1 MQSLLTRTAVSVM
14 SVNRPRSREF
24 GVRIGSFE
32 PGTYN
37 CITDVQGV
45 HIGQVTL
52 IEGQGALNPGHGPI
66 RTGVTAVLPH
76 KGNIFREKVKA
87 ASFVINGF
95 VKSIGLVQIDELG
108 TLETPILLTNTLN
121 VGIVADAL
129 IEHMLEMNP
138 DIGVT
143 TGTINPV
150 VGECND
156 GFLNDI
162 RGRHVKPEHVR
173 RALRTATSEH
183 VEEGAVGAG
192 TGMSAFELKG
202 GIGSSS
208 RILPSQHGGYV
219 VGSLVLS
226 NFGRLTDLII
236 DGAPVGRDLS
246 VRMASG
252 SSANGSII
260 ILVATNAPVSSRQ
273 LKRVAK
279 RATHGLARTGS
290 VSTQGSG
297 DVVIAFSTTSRVS
310 HYREDIR
317 APVGS
322 VLEEDLSWLFRA
334 AAEATEEAIINSLF
348 KAETMIGRDG
358 NTRTALPLDQTKTIL
373 EKYGRIQ

>member
-1 MQSLLTRTAVSVM
+1 M
-14 SVNRPRSREF
+14 SVGRLRIRDF
-24 GVRIGSFE
+24 GVKIGSLE
-32 PGTYN
+32 PGRHN

-45 HIGQVTL
+45 HVGHVTL
-52 IEGQGALNPGHGPI
+52 IEGQGALRPGHGPI
-66 RTGVTAVLPH
+66 RTGVTAILPH

-95 VKSIGLVQIDELG
+95 GKSIGLVQVDELG

-143 TGTINPV
+143 TGTVNPV

-156 GFLNDI
+156 SFLNDI

-173 RALRTATSEH
+173 EALRTATDGQ
-183 VEEGAVGAG
+183 VQEGAVGAG

-208 RILPSQHGGYV
+208 RIMPTQHGGYI
-219 VGSLVLS
+219 VGVLVLS

-246 VRMASG
+246 RRMG
-252 SSANGSII
+252 SAPAADGSII
-260 ILVATNAPVSSRQ
+260 ILIATDAPVSSRQ
-273 LKRVAK
+273 LKRMAK
-279 RATHGLARTGS
+279 RATHGLAKTGS
-290 VSTQGSG
+290 ISTHGSG
-297 DVVIAFSTTSRVS
+297 DIVIAFSTTNRIP
-310 HYREDIR
+310 HYREDMK

-322 VLEEDLSWLFRA
+322 VFEEDLSWLFRA
-334 AAEATEEAIINSLF
+334 TAEATEEAILNSLF

-358 NTRTALPLDQTKTIL
+358 NRRMALPLDQTQQIL
-373 EKYGRIQ
+373 ENYGKIS

>member
-1 MQSLLTRTAVSVM
+1 M
-14 SVNRPRSREF
+14 SAGRPRVREF
-24 GVRIGSFE
+24 GIKIGSLE
-32 PGTYN
+32 PGACN

-45 HIGQVTL
+45 SVGHVTL
-52 IEGQGALNPGHGPI
+52 IEGQGALRPGHGPI

-76 KGNIFREKVKA
+76 RGNAFREKVKA

-95 VKSIGLVQIDELG
+95 GKSIGLVQIDELG

-121 VGIVADAL
+121 VGLVADAL
-129 IEHMLEMNP
+129 IEHMLEANP

-156 GFLNDI
+156 SFLNDI

-173 RALRTATSEH
+173 QALHTATDGQL
-183 VEEGAVGAG
+183 EEGAVGAG

-208 RILPSQHGGYV
+208 RIIPSQYGGYV

-226 NFGRLTDLII
+226 NFGRLTDLTI
-236 DGAPVGRDLS
+236 DGAPVGRELS
-246 VRMASG
+246 EHMAPK

-273 LKRVAK
+273 LKRMAK

-290 VSTQGSG
+290 VSTHGSG
-297 DVVIAFSTTSRVS
+297 DVVIAFSTTSRVP

-317 APVGS
+317 TPVGS
-322 VLEEDLSWLFRA
+322 VFEEDLTWLFRA
-334 AAEATEEAIINSLF
+334 TAEATEEAILNSLF
-348 KAETMIGRDG
+348 RAETMVGRDG
-358 NTRTALPLDQTKTIL
+358 NTRTALPLDQTRTIL
-373 EKYGRIQ
+373 HKYRRIQ

>member
-1 MQSLLTRTAVSVM
+1 MWWLLTRRAVIEM
-14 SVNRPRSREF
+14 SAGRPRVRDF
-24 GVRIGSFE
+24 GIEIGSLE

-37 CITDVQGV
+37 SITDVQGV
-45 HIGQVTL
+45 QVGHVTL
-52 IEGQGALNPGHGPI
+52 IKGEGTLKPGQGPI

-76 KGNIFREKVKA
+76 NGNIFREKVKA

-95 VKSIGLVQIDELG
+95 TKSIGLIQIDEVG

-129 IEHMLEMNP
+129 IEHMLELNP

-143 TGTINPV
+143 TGTVNPV

-156 GFLNDI
+156 RFLNDI
-162 RGRHVKPEHVR
+162 RGRHVRPEHVR
-173 RALRTATSEH
+173 QTLRTATSEQ

-208 RILPSQHGGYV
+208 RILSSQHGGYV

-236 DGAPVGRDLS
+236 NGTPVGKHLS
-246 VRMASG
+246 GQMTSTP
-252 SSANGSII
+252 SANGSII

-273 LKRVAK
+273 LKRMAK
-279 RATHGLARTGS
+279 RTTHGLARTGS
-290 VSTQGSG
+290 VSTHGSG
-297 DVVIAFSTTSRVS
+297 DIAIAFSTANRVP

-322 VLEEDLSWLFRA
+322 VFEEDLTWLFRA
-334 AAEATEEAIINSLF
+334 TAEATEEAILNSLF
-348 KAETMIGRDG
+348 KAETIVGRDG
-358 NTRTALPLDQTKTIL
+358 NRRTALPLDLTKTIL
-373 EKYGRIQ
+373 QKYAKIQ

>member
-1 MQSLLTRTAVSVM
+1 
-14 SVNRPRSREF
+14 
-24 GVRIGSFE
+24 
-32 PGTYN
+32 
-37 CITDVQGV
+37 
-45 HIGQVTL
+45 
-52 IEGQGALNPGHGPI
+52 
-66 RTGVTAVLPH
+66 VTAVLPH